1 MFFKIEGWNFKHL
14 YEKEFWETSQNFNSS
29 RQLIETL
36 ATQIVW
42 ICWISW
48 NFVRFKKFFFK
59 HMLKVSAFYLEKKVS
74 FLKKIWSKPMSLNR
88 PRLFQQM
95 ALCCLNFQQRFWP
108 GLKDDILVSD
118 LLYFSSDQCSY
129 SGLIYQ
135 VYKVL

>member
-1 MFFKIEGWNFKHL
+1 MFFKIESWNFKHL
-14 YEKEFWETSQNFNSS
+14 FEKEFWKTSQITTQADNW
-29 RQLIETL
+29 L
-36 ATQIVW
+36 ATKIVW
-42 ICWISW
+42 IPWISW

-74 FLKKIWSKPMSLNR
+74 FLKKIWSKLMSLNR
-88 PRLFQQM
+88 PRYFQQM

-135 VYKVL
+135 VYRVL